1 MLGWT
6 LGILLGV
13 SIELIAIMRMVR
25 NYKGGEVCFRA
36 ISWPNMHFRFCLLA
50 LSATDRRTQT
60 GLLLPD
66 FWSSHHSV
74 FTISRF
80 SSPRQ

>member
-36 ISWPNMHFRFCLLA
+36 TSWPNMHFRFCFLA
-50 LSATDRRTQT
+50 LSAMDHRTRT
-60 GLLLPD
+60 GLLFPD
-66 FWSSHHSV
+66 LWPSHPSV